1 MDMKDSLKFLMKD
14 TNLNFIEKEATFC
27 YGMCKMTV
35 DKEHEK
41 NAEYFRLQFVEFLE
55 MIGRAAHQK
64 FRHTTMR
71 DEPLA
76 KQVEFVLDDI
86 IPVLLETERKPV
98 DI

>member
-1 MDMKDSLKFLMKD
+1 MSRADAIALVTRDTGVGLSDKDAVYS
-14 TNLNFIEKEATFC
+14 

-64 FRHTTMR
+64 FRGTTMSE
-71 DEPLA
+71 EPLA
-76 KQVEFVLDDI
+76 K
-86 IPVLLETERKPV
+86 
-98 DI
+98 